1 MIFLQRVD
9 YRIIPV
15 SLYYQYLGRRKVTCI
30 VLLVTLCWSIQV
42 LGFHQSWS
50 QSIPMTSEESSDPRM
65 DANHALFVQSQRGI
79 LVFWG
84 NIYTSGSPFY
94 MPGEKECE
102 NCQKKNQL
110 CKRGSSSRCMCVF
123 LYTDVLLGSTFLQ
136 PPESCLRNSVS
147 YFIPF
152 YFSPC
157 AWRWNLRKVEDEEM
171 SEEWQACW
179 GWKKNNTG
187 RKGRRKVKEAEADG
201 RNGSELRWLNE
212 ILRRAHR
219 PGSNSVLGNFS

>member
-102 NCQKKNQL
+102 NCQKKKISYAKGDPPQDVCVFSCTQMFYSAQL
-110 CKRGSSSRCMCVF
+110 FSSRPNRAYVTLF
-123 LYTDVLLGSTFLQ
+123 HISYPSISAPVLDVGIFV
-136 PPESCLRNSVS
+136 R
-147 YFIPF
+147 
-152 YFSPC
+152 
-157 AWRWNLRKVEDEEM
+157 
-171 SEEWQACW
+171 
-179 GWKKNNTG
+179 
-187 RKGRRKVKEAEADG
+187 
-201 RNGSELRWLNE
+201 
-212 ILRRAHR
+212 
-219 PGSNSVLGNFS
+219 